1 MPFRRIPALHLPHAL
16 GVLAVPLVIPLRL
29 KPPAAFF
36 PQTDA
41 PPQPPPPGRDTSA
54 CRKMRMSH
62 GSAYSLGA
70 ARGGVASSSGTPL
83 SAHDSARRGHRAA
96 VAPVHGPF
104 CRSASIHT
112 AADALRSS
120 TAWPTKAKETRK
132 ETSQICAPLKETSAA
147 NQNSRYM
154 KSKLDPDYPKIGL
167 DMRNTLTTSR
177 VSARVGK
184 CRLSCQDKRGNL
196 AAKKQ
201 CEFGQELALVG
212 HQL

>member
-41 PPQPPPPGRDTSA
+41 PPQPPPPGRDTPA

-104 CRSASIHT
+104 CRSASIHRAT
-112 AADALRSS
+112 DALRSS

-132 ETSQICAPLKETSAA
+132 ETSQICAPLKEIREENQPLEGYGAKYNREGNSPKKEGCAA
-147 NQNSRYM
+147 GNQRAESDGAY
-154 KSKLDPDYPKIGL
+154 K
-167 DMRNTLTTSR
+167 
-177 VSARVGK
+177 VAARAEVRK
-184 CRLSCQDKRGNL
+184 DAGNR
-196 AAKKQ
+196 
-201 CEFGQELALVG
+201 
-212 HQL
+212 